1 MSLGE
6 ALGGISGEKFRGEKN
21 DKKKVGKAVHPGL
34 PRRDTRTPVRRDFRE
49 EFLGMG
55 PARLRSS
62 FGWAGGLFTLRESR
76 RGQLEAWRLE
86 GLEAW
91 TDRKIAIEAK
101 GGGDWRIGGVG

>member
-21 DKKKVGKAVHPGL
+21 DEKKVGKAVHPGL

-55 PARLRSS
+55 LAR
-62 FGWAGGLFTLRESR
+62 FASR
-76 RGQLEAWRLE
+76 IPPRRLEAWRLG
-86 GLEAW
+86 GL
-91 TDRKIAIEAK
+91 
-101 GGGDWRIGGVG
+101 VY

>member
-21 DKKKVGKAVHPGL
+21 DEKKVGKAVHPGL

-49 EFLGMG
+49 ESLGMG

-62 FGWAGGLFTLRESR
+62 FGWAGGLIIVAAEPSHRPPILSIEFS
-76 RGQLEAWRLE
+76 LEF
-86 GLEAW
+86 GSNSMVSSIDS
-91 TDRKIAIEAK
+91 DRILAFF
-101 GGGDWRIGGVG
+101 

>member
-21 DKKKVGKAVHPGL
+21 DEKKEVKAVASDL

-55 PARLRSS
+55 LARLRSS
-62 FGWAGGLFTLRESR
+62 FGWAGGLSTLRASR
-76 RGQLEAWRLE
+76 RGHWRLG
-86 GLEAW
+86 GLEARMLGSL
-91 TDRKIAIEAK
+91 D
-101 GGGDWRIGGVG
+101 DWMQRI

>member
-21 DKKKVGKAVHPGL
+21 DEKKEVKAVASDL

-49 EFLGMG
+49 ESLGMG

-62 FGWAGGLFTLRESR
+62 FGWAGGLFALRVPPCIASHLLDAPSRCIPGNPTL
-76 RGQLEAWRLE
+76 
-86 GLEAW
+86 
-91 TDRKIAIEAK
+91 
-101 GGGDWRIGGVG
+101 VP